1 MFGIGIQE
9 MLIILVVAL
18 IFFGPKRLP
27 DLAKSLGKGLAEFR
41 KASDEV
47 RKGIEEA
54 VKEGEEAKPP
64 HEAVEAV
71 DAADLPV
78 EARSIDE
85 YSVDESPP
93 DAPTPEAPPA
103 DAQTTDAQ
111 AADAPPA
118 DAEPAES
125 PRRG

>member
-27 DLAKSLGKGLAEFR
+27 DLAKSLGRGLAEFR

-64 HEAVEAV
+64 PEPIDAV
-71 DAADLPV
+71 DFPV
-78 EARSIDE
+78 EARSIDA
-85 YSVDESPP
+85 YSVDASPP
-93 DAPTPEAPPA
+93 DAPATEAPAADAQAPGAPPA
-103 DAQTTDAQ
+103 DT
-111 AADAPPA
+111 PPA
-118 DAEPAES
+118 DADPAAS

>member
-64 HEAVEAV
+64 PEAV

-78 EARSIDE
+78 EARSIDA
-85 YSVDESPP
+85 YSVDASPP
-93 DAPTPEAPPA
+93 DAATPEAPSP
-103 DAQTTDAQ
+103 DAPPVGAQ
-111 AADAPPA
+111 APDAPPA
-118 DAEPAES
+118 DAEPAAS